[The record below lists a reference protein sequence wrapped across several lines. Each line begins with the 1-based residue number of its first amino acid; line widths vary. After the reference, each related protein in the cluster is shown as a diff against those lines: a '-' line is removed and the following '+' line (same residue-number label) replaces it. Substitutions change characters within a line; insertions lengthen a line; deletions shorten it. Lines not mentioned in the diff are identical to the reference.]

1 MGLFLY
7 AIPYIKP
14 ITGGSAMSLTE
25 LFIIAVG
32 LSMDAFAVAVCKG
45 LAMPRMSWKGALIVG
60 LYFGGFQAAM
70 PLLGYF
76 LGSKFSM
83 AIRAYD
89 HWVAFLLLVLI
100 GAGMVKESFEKDESC
115 ANASLDVRGM
125 VLLAVATSIDA
136 LAVGVTFA
144 FLNVDI
150 VPAVSFIGAVT
161 FTLSMVGVKVGNA
174 FGCKYKSRAELA
186 GGAILILMGLKI
198 LLEHLGLLAF

>member
-1 MGLFLY
+1 
-7 AIPYIKP
+7 
-14 ITGGSAMSLTE
+14 MSLTE

-161 FTLSMVGVKVGNA
+161 FTLSMVGIKVGNA